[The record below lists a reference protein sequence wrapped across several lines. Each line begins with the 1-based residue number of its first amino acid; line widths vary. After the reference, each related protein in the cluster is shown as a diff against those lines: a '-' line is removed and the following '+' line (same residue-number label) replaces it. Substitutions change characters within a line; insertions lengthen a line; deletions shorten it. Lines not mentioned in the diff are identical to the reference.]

1 MKNDV
6 LFTVITPVY
15 NGEKFIR
22 ATIESVLLNFKTA
35 SIEYIVIDDG
45 STDSTLKIVNE
56 YKDRI
61 SVITKANA
69 GQAEAINDGIKLAA
83 GKYSLI
89 VNSDDPLLSNDLFE
103 KAAEILESKPNVV
116 VVYPDWKIID
126 ENGRD
131 VKQIVTQE
139 YSSDELIGNFNC
151 LVGPGG
157 IFRTETAREV
167 GGWDSSMKY
176 VPDYKFWLEMSTR
189 GSFQRIPKTLAVWRT
204 HESSLSVG
212 GRSAE
217 MAKER
222 IKVISDF
229 LQKHP
234 QKIALSNKALSN
246 AYYRAAV
253 LTFFDPMITG
263 RRYLVNSFS
272 LDKRNLLSK
281 NKFVLLY
288 ILVAPELRRITQISL
303 INRVIKKIAR
313 RIKLT

>member
-6 LFTVITPVY
+6 KFTVITPVY

-22 ATIESVLLNFKTA
+22 ATIESVLFHFMST

-45 STDSTLKIVNE
+45 STDSTAKIINE

-61 SVITKANA
+61 SIITKPNA
-69 GQAEAINDGIKLAA
+69 GQAEAINDGIQIAA
-83 GKYSLI
+83 GKYSLV
-89 VNSDDPLLSNDLFE
+89 VNADDPLLSNDLFG
-103 KAAEILESKPNVV
+103 KAAEILELKPNVV

-126 ENGRD
+126 EQGRD
-131 VKQIVTQE
+131 LKRIITQE

-189 GSFQRIPKTLAVWRT
+189 GSFQRIPETLAVWRT

-212 GRSAE
+212 GRSVE
-217 MAKER
+217 MAQER

-229 LQKHP
+229 LQKYP
-234 QKIALSNKALSN
+234 QKLALSYKALSN
-246 AYYRAAV
+246 AYFRAAV
-253 LTFFDPMITG
+253 LTFFDPMIPG
-263 RRYLVNSFS
+263 RRYLVKSLS

-281 NKFVLLY
+281 NRFVLLY
-288 ILVAPELRRITQISL
+288 ILVAPELRRITQIPV
-303 INRVIKKIAR
+303 INRVIMKIAR
-313 RIKLT
+313 RVKLT